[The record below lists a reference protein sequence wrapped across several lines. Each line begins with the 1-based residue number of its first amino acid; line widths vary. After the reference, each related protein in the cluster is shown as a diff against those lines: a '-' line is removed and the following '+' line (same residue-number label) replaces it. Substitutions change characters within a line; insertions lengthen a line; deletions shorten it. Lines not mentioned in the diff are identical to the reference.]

1 MTIAARRYRPR
12 RVADVTTRRSGTP
25 SNDANRGEKKSHV
38 VVVDAAP
45 ETLLMLRRRVTPSND
60 ANRGEKSQVDGDCER
75 SSRQPCSTVD
85 AGREALLMLRR
96 NVALRRATMPIAA

>member
-12 RVADVTTRRSGTP
+12 RAADVTTRRSGTP
-25 SNDANRGEKKSHV
+25 SNDANRGEKKGHV

-45 ETLLMLRRRVTPSND
+45 EAPLMLRRRVTPSND
-60 ANRGEKSQVDGDCER
+60 ANRGMKSQADGKHDC
-75 SSRQPCSTVD
+75 SSRQPCRRC
-85 AGREALLMLRR
+85 GPEALLTLRR